1 MDRQRCGPF
10 FNGLVGLSFVEEA
23 VYPCHYTVNTV
34 TMLLVGAFW
43 LFSST
48 ETEDIEGVQKE
59 DLRALDKLTENY
71 PIRLRQV

>member
-34 TMLLVGAFW
+34 TMLLVGAF
-43 LFSST
+43 SST

-59 DLRALDKLTENY
+59 DLRALDKC
-71 PIRLRQV
+71 